1 MYSAQKQQRI
11 ISTFSV
17 GCSQQFAP
25 FYRVTKNVMQ
35 SCDRHLWYKQS
46 GPVEKPE
53 DTGENMK
60 GNTGSIERSILQ

>member
-35 SCDRHLWYKQS
+35 SCDRHLWHKQS

-60 GNTGSIERSILQ
+60 GNTGSIERCILQ